1 MLLKRLAGSLPPELA
16 STIPELES
24 VGIKTTESI
33 IFTHPQTILS
43 LSSLTASQV
52 EALVYLCIESSATRC
67 AIADEL
73 PQQLQG
79 PWQGWGIRGLDE
91 LLDAWNGVGIVE
103 IAGPRK
109 VGKSL
114 LALHAALKIL
124 VQDKDAKCMWMDTEG
139 TFSPERAEKIL
150 TNWGWKT
157 EEERISVLN
166 RVIVTPCFKL
176 EGVYEVLQTIKEP
189 AQGLDVGKTK
199 VLIIDNIYIHFRDLL
214 TNVSA
219 QGHAELVALME
230 EVEEITYSQS
240 MVSMIIN
247 SSVISQP
254 TNSLSHFNSVN
265 IKPALG
271 SSFTYLVDVTLLIQ
285 ETGKV
290 FGIMDEEERE
300 RIRKLPGLRGFV
312 EVIKSRV
319 SPTGLWTVFETDG
332 TLLYHV
338 VPPPMISQQPR
349 GSPQSVIGPLKQ
361 TMIP

>member
-52 EALVYLCIESSATRC
+52 EALVYLCIESSATKC

-103 IAGPRK
+103 VAGPRK

-124 VQDKDAKCMWMDTEG
+124 VQDKDAKCMWVDTEG

-176 EGVYEVLQTIKEP
+176 EGVYEVLQTIKE
-189 AQGLDVGKTK
+189 V
-199 VLIIDNIYIHFRDLL
+199 HLL

-300 RIRKLPGLRGFV
+300 RIRRLPGLRGFV

-332 TLLYHV
+332 TLLYHG

-361 TMIP
+361 AMIP

>member
-176 EGVYEVLQTIKEP
+176 EGVYEVLQTIKE
-189 AQGLDVGKTK
+189 V
-199 VLIIDNIYIHFRDLL
+199 HLL